1 MYIHKWAC
9 YYVTPYM
16 RNYPHTT
23 LCACGVHTVIQYIHL
38 HSVVYI
44 QYIRLHSVHVVYI
57 QSYSTFVY
65 TPCMWCTYS
74 TFVYTLCMW
83 CTYSR
88 TVHSS
93 TLCACGVHT
102 VHSSTLCACGVHTVV
117 QYIRLHSV
125 HVVYIQFENGII
137 GNYI

>member
-1 MYIHKWAC
+1 
-9 YYVTPYM
+9 M

-38 HSVVYI
+38 HSVHVVYI

-65 TPCMWCTYS
+65 T
-74 TFVYTLCMW
+74 LCMW

-88 TVHSS
+88 
-93 TLCACGVHT
+93 T

-137 GNYI
+137 RNYI